1 MELMTFNEILTKLCD
16 DFDELISPRKIA
28 RSNTNVIYLL
38 FKAIAK
44 GYEVINNVC
53 VVLSDKFDPANCSD
67 EDLVSV
73 ASLVGTERLEGSA
86 SGLEIIIKNTG
97 VVSATLLSGM
107 YKYKLDDDTS
117 FFFELI
123 EDLTLTAGSTSSVIS
138 MSEHIG
144 TYPVTAQNDIEV
156 ISESSNTL
164 PDNIKFSCL
173 NNSGLLGTPAE
184 TNLAFRERILTDV
197 TRQNTLKEL
206 ELKLKNL
213 PYLYDAKIIFNDTTE
228 SVVVGSYTLPPF
240 YMLIFYSG
248 SVRTEI
254 AEIVAEG
261 AIYPTL
267 ETNDSVELRF
277 NSDIFANGYY
287 PVYIVPF
294 ETLDYVISVDCDVDT
309 TYISLEKAHSEIKTF
324 LESNFRIKIHK
335 DYIKEEDIYNKLKEL
350 NVSGINILNIEI
362 KYNNAVV
369 PYISVPPSAIPY
381 LEDVTFP
388 EV

>member
-1 MELMTFNEILTKLCD
+1 MQLMTFNESLTKLCD
-16 DFDELISPRKIA
+16 DFDELILPRKIA
-28 RSNTNVIYLL
+28 RSNTNIIYLL

-44 GYEVINNVC
+44 GYEIINNVC
-53 VVLSDKFDPANCSD
+53 VVLSNKFDPASCSE

-73 ASLVGTERLEGSA
+73 ASLVGTEKLKGSA

-97 VVSATLLSGM
+97 TSTATMLAGL
-107 YKYKLDDDTS
+107 YRYKLDDDTS

-123 EDLTLTAGSTSSVIS
+123 EDLTLTAGSTSSIIS

-144 TYPVTAQNDIEV
+144 TYPVTEQAEITV
-156 ISESSNTL
+156 TSESNNTI
-164 PDNIKFSCL
+164 PSDIKFSCL
-173 NNSGLLGTPAE
+173 NNAGLLGTPAE

-240 YMLIFYSG
+240 YMLIFFSG

-254 AEIVAEG
+254 AEVVAEG
-261 AIYPTL
+261 AVYPTL
-267 ETNDSVELRF
+267 ETNDSIELQYV
-277 NSDIFANGYY
+277 SDVFVNGYY
-287 PVYIVPF
+287 PVYVVPF
-294 ETLDYVISVDCDVDT
+294 ERLNYVIDVDCDVDT
-309 TYISLEKAHSEIKTF
+309 TYISLEKAHSEIEAF
-324 LESNFRIKIHK
+324 LESNFRAQIHK
-335 DYIKEEDIYNKLKEL
+335 DYVKEEDIYNKLKEL

-369 PYISVPPSAIPY
+369 PYIAVPPSAIPY
-381 LEDVTFP
+381 LQDVTFP

>member
-53 VVLSDKFDPANCSD
+53 VVLSNKFDPANCSD

-97 VVSATLLSGM
+97 VVSATLLAGM

-144 TYPVTAQNDIEV
+144 TYPVTAQSDIEV
-156 ISESSNTL
+156 TSDNNTI
-164 PDNIKFSCL
+164 PNGIKFSCL
-173 NNSGLLGTPAE
+173 DNSGLLGTPAE

-277 NSDIFANGYY
+277 NSVIFANGYY

-309 TYISLEKAHSEIKTF
+309 TYISLEKAHSEIKSF

-381 LEDVTFP
+381 LEDVIFP

>member
-1 MELMTFNEILTKLCD
+1 MTFNEILTKLCD

-53 VVLSDKFDPANCSD
+53 VELSNKFDPADCSE

-97 VVSATLLSGM
+97 VVSATLLTGM

-144 TYPVTAQNDIEV
+144 TYPVTAQSDIEV
-156 ISESSNTL
+156 TSESSNTI
-164 PDNIKFSCL
+164 PNGIKFSCL
-173 NNSGLLGTPAE
+173 DNSGLLGTPAE